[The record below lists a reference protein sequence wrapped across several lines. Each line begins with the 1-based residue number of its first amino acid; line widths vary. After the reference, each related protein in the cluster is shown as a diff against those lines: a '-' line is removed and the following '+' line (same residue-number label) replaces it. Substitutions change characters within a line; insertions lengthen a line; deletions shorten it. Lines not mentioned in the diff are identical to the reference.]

1 MYEAAHQSSRVLHSR
16 SQFEEFAT
24 VQLPA
29 LQLACQ
35 PLPVA
40 LLRQAALQLAPCVA
54 FVQLTFQ
61 PALSVGVVRGR
72 PTHTRAASRLRR
84 KKQQRHGSSYNIS
97 DYRLSIL
104 MDSTYKQISTM

>member
-1 MYEAAHQSSRVLHSR
+1 MYEPTHQSSRVLHSC

-54 FVQLTFQ
+54 FVQLTFH
-61 PALSVGVVRGR
+61 PTLSVGVVRGR
-72 PTHTRAASRLRR
+72 PTHTRAAG
-84 KKQQRHGSSYNIS
+84 KTKQQMR
-97 DYRLSIL
+97 
-104 MDSTYKQISTM
+104 Q